1 MSKYICD
8 PRDLERLN
16 NFRLLDD
23 DFMSIVFQD
32 SPEAVEYVIRTI
44 FDDQRIKV
52 LAVATQYEM
61 KNLAGGRSIKLDVKA
76 IDAQGCLFNVEI
88 QRADQGAGKKRARYY
103 SSMLDSTTLHANEPF
118 SALPETYVIFITE
131 NDVLGNGLPL
141 YHVERVIQET
151 GDLFDDGE
159 HIIYMNGAYVGED
172 PVGVL
177 ARDFRAKAPEEMKK
191 SVLEERVRY
200 FKRSEEGQTAMCRM
214 MEEMRNEAA
223 AAAAVLAAEKNTVE
237 NYYAMRSLNVPED
250 ILRRGLGITDDVL
263 AKYPELAPKQ

>member
-1 MSKYICD
+1 MIH
-8 PRDLERLN
+8 
-16 NFRLLDD
+16 
-23 DFMSIVFQD
+23 
-32 SPEAVEYVIRTI
+32 
-44 FDDQRIKV
+44 
-52 LAVATQYEM
+52 
-61 KNLAGGRSIKLDVKA
+61 
-76 IDAQGCLFNVEI
+76 IDVEI

-103 SSMLDSTTLHANEPF
+103 SSMLDSTTLHASEPF

-151 GDLFDDGE
+151 GVLFDDGE

-263 AKYPELAPKQ
+263 AKYPELAPKAIPHNSPSAPPGKFVP